1 MKARGNKITRLKK
14 LSPGKVTKRNVQ
26 GRILKRGVSKIRLV
40 KVKTETI
47 TLVSLLLNHNK
58 TDKEEISLD
67 EDEMSSK
74 EAIIN
79 YINN

>member
-40 KVKTETI
+40 RVITETI
-47 TLVSLLLNHNK
+47 ILVSLLLNHNK